1 MLSFDTSWNWQND
14 LLREALRQTHPDLAE
29 IVEDFAPFTSQNL
42 NQVVTIVDESDLKAW
57 NQYSEES
64 LLDRYN

>member
-14 LLREALRQTHPDLAE
+14 LLREALRQKHPDLAE
-29 IVEDFAPFTSQNL
+29 IVEDFAPFTSENL
-42 NQVVTIVDESDLKAW
+42 NQLVTIVDESDLKAW